1 MNSFEGLAYGFQVCF
16 AAQNLLAV
24 GLGVV
29 IGTVIGVLP
38 GIGPVGAMAIPLPI
52 TLTLTPTAALIM
64 LAGIYYGAMYGG
76 STTSILVN
84 VPGEAASVVTAREG
98 YQMARNG
105 RAGPALAVAAVGSFI
120 AGTFGV
126 VILMLFAPSLAN
138 IALKFAP
145 PEYFAIALLGLLALS
160 RISGGSFWQSLAV
173 LGVGMM
179 IASVGMD
186 PITSIPRFDFGIL
199 DLLQGINIMP
209 VIMGLYGVAEV
220 LCVAEQAGGLP
231 HIHSV
236 RFRDLFPNRR
246 EWGRAFPAILRG
258 TGVGLALGL
267 VPGPSSIISTFF
279 SYKIEHSISKRKKEW
294 GRGAIEG
301 VAGPESANNAASS
314 TTMIPILSLGVPFT
328 APAAMLLAGL
338 LLQGIQP
345 GPLLMIEHP
354 EVFWGVI
361 ASMYLG
367 NAALLLLNFPLVGM
381 WVSLLRIPQSILLGL
396 ILLFTFL
403 GSYSVNNSFFDVLVL
418 VIFGVLGYLARKIR
432 FNIAPLVVAM
442 ILGPMLENML
452 RTSLYMSK
460 GDWLIFFKRP
470 ISAGLLIAMAVI
482 LVGPSLWSMLSRR
495 KKQLRADSSIS
506 VAEGRI

>member
-16 AAQNLLAV
+16 AAENLLAV

-29 IGTVIGVLP
+29 VGTIIGVLP
-38 GIGPVGAMAIPLPI
+38 GIGPVGAMAILLPF
-52 TLTLTPTAALIM
+52 TLTLTPTASLIM

-98 YQMARNG
+98 YQMAKKG

-126 VILMLFAPSLAN
+126 VILMLFAPSLAE

-186 PITSIPRFDFGIL
+186 PITCITRFNFGIVN
-199 DLLQGINIMP
+199 LLQGINIMP

-220 LCVAEQAGGLP
+220 LSVAEKAGGLP
-231 HIHSV
+231 QIHRV
-236 RFRDLFPNRR
+236 RFKDLFPNRL
-246 EWGRAFPAILRG
+246 EWVRAFPAILRG
-258 TGVGLALGL
+258 TAVGLGLGL

-279 SYKIEHSISKRKKEW
+279 SYKIEHAVSKRKKEW
-294 GRGAIEG
+294 GHGAIEG

-314 TTMIPILSLGVPFT
+314 TTMVPILSLGVPFT

-345 GPLLMIEHP
+345 GPLLMVEHP

-367 NAALLLLNFPLVGM
+367 NAALLILNFPLVGM

-418 VIFGVLGYLARKIR
+418 VVFGVLGYLSRKIR

-442 ILGPMLENML
+442 ILGPMLETML

-460 GDWLIFFKRP
+460 GDLLIFVKRP
-470 ISAGLLIAMAVI
+470 ISAGLLIAMVLI
-482 LVGPSLWSMLSRR
+482 LIGPSLWGMASRR
-495 KKQLRADSSIS
+495 KKRQHADSSIS
-506 VAEGRI
+506 VVKGRI